1 MVRGCENLVPHD
13 SVELLEGVVERC
25 SELTIKLWGL
35 PVAAPAGAKCC
46 SPARKRWESEDV
58 QSSPGR
64 GGTRKMAH
72 TFTQHHMHV
81 VFSTKNRRK
90 LIIKETQEPLWKY
103 LTGICH
109 NIDLIPV
116 AIGGVDNHVH
126 MLFHLPPSR
135 ALGDAVRLVK
145 TNSSKWMNEH
155 GKEFAWQEGYGAF
168 AVSASNLKAVVRYIH
183 NQEQHHRKMS
193 FEEEYLELLRRH
205 GIEFDPRFV
214 FD

>member
-1 MVRGCENLVPHD
+1 MYNQAP
-13 SVELLEGVVERC
+13 EG
-25 SELTIKLWGL
+25 
-35 PVAAPAGAKCC
+35 AA
-46 SPARKRWESEDV
+46 R
-58 QSSPGR
+58 
-64 GGTRKMAH
+64 TTMAH

-81 VFSTKNRRK
+81 VFSTKKRRK
-90 LIIKETQEPLWKY
+90 LIVKQIQERLWKY

-116 AIGGVDNHVH
+116 AVGGIEDHVH
-126 MLFHLPPSR
+126 LLFHLPPSR
-135 ALGDAVRLVK
+135 ALADAVRLIK

-155 GKEFAWQEGYGAF
+155 GKEFDWQEGYGAF
-168 AVSASNLKAVVRYIH
+168 AVSASKLNVVVRYIH
-183 NQEQHHRKMS
+183 NQEKHHRKMS